1 MSKEYGLY
9 TPRPPRRQGKK
20 KPCCEH
26 CSKGKPRLPQ
36 YFWMDLATLAV
47 GLISL
52 GLVMML
58 IAATLLGGA
67 ATTAA
72 YLLLAIA
79 TTATIAF
86 ILLDEKKH
94 RK

>member
-1 MSKEYGLY
+1 MSKKYGLY
-9 TPRPPRRQGKK
+9 TPRPPRRQGKNH
-20 KPCCEH
+20 PCCKH

-52 GLVMML
+52 GLIMML

-67 ATTAA
+67 ATTAG
-72 YLLLAIA
+72 YLLLATLGTA
-79 TTATIAF
+79 TTAF